1 MITRHFVFEND
12 VAKEIVTF
20 QDVTQKRIN
29 KSKTNNCFPFFVIL
43 KDDARSNI
51 QLKTIKEIAWRA

>member
-1 MITRHFVFEND
+1 MITRHLVFEND
-12 VAKEIVTF
+12 VAKEIVAF
-20 QDVTQKRIN
+20 QDITQKRIN

-51 QLKTIKEIAWRA
+51 